1 MNSDVYRNILSANLK
16 SYAIKLIGRTF
27 IMQQDNDPKHTAIT
41 TKEFIRGKKWKV
53 SDWPSQSA
61 DYNPIERAFYL
72 LKRRLK
78 GETPG
83 NKQQQLK
90 EVKAWKSITKEESK
104 SLVMAMGCRLDT
116 VIASKG
122 FATKY

>member
-1 MNSDVYRNILSANLK
+1 MEDHSSCNKKR
-16 SYAIKLIGRTF
+16 
-27 IMQQDNDPKHTAIT
+27 DPKHTANT

-53 SDWPSQSA
+53 LDWPSQSP
-61 DYNPIERAFYL
+61 DLNPIEHAFYL

-78 GETPG
+78 GVTPQ
-83 NKQQQLK
+83 NKQQLK
-90 EVKAWKSITKEESK
+90 GAAVKAWKSITKEECT
-104 SLVMAMGCRLDT
+104 SLVMSMGHRLDA